1 MTRLMKIPT
10 ITAVATGMLGAPVV
24 AAAEQAPYAHVLLI
38 SIDGMH
44 SIDLTNFL
52 NDSAHPAST
61 LKTLNNNAV
70 IYPNAYTPAP
80 SDSFPGMIAQVTGGT
95 PKSTGVYY
103 DESYDRTLFAPGSNC
118 AGPAGIDTHLTES
131 IDVDPGKLNAGGKLG
146 QPLTQIDPAK
156 LPMAK
161 ASGACV
167 PVHPHQFIRVNTLF
181 EVIRAHG
188 GYTAW
193 SDKHPAYDILNGPSG
208 KGIDDLF
215 TPEINSPFPGGGTT
229 DQTGSYTATQ
239 RYDEVKVRAILHEIA
254 GLDSTGSKSAP
265 VPAIFGMTFQSVS
278 VAQKLAQSGP
288 SDPPNLV
295 GGYADGNGTPNNALS
310 GALTFVDNAL
320 GQMVTALAA
329 QHLLD
334 NTLIIIS
341 AKHGS
346 SPIDPSL
353 RLAIDGSTY
362 GMTPGHAFHKADD
375 EALIWLAP
383 ETRAANLAAAQKYLT
398 ETAQTQGLRIA
409 QLLTPSSLKEL
420 YQDPA
425 TDSRTPDFI
434 ALSDHGV
441 IYTTGTKLAEH
452 GGFSNDDRNVALM
465 VASPRIS
472 HHIVETSVQTT
483 QIAPTILEM
492 LDLDPNELQAVKLE
506 GAKVL
511 PDLEK

>member
-1 MTRLMKIPT
+1 
-10 ITAVATGMLGAPVV
+10 
-24 AAAEQAPYAHVLLI
+24 
-38 SIDGMH
+38 
-44 SIDLTNFL
+44 
-52 NDSAHPAST
+52 
-61 LKTLNNNAV
+61 
-70 IYPNAYTPAP
+70 
-80 SDSFPGMIAQVTGGT
+80 
-95 PKSTGVYY
+95 
-103 DESYDRTLFAPGSNC
+103 
-118 AGPAGIDTHLTES
+118 
-131 IDVDPGKLNAGGKLG
+131 
-146 QPLTQIDPAK
+146 
-156 LPMAK
+156 
-161 ASGACV
+161 
-167 PVHPHQFIRVNTLF
+167 
-181 EVIRAHG
+181 
-188 GYTAW
+188 
-193 SDKHPAYDILNGPSG
+193 
-208 KGIDDLF
+208 
-215 TPEINSPFPGGGTT
+215 
-229 DQTGSYTATQ
+229 
-239 RYDEVKVRAILHEIA
+239 
-254 GLDSTGSKSAP
+254 

-320 GQMVTALAA
+320 GQMVTAVAA

-334 NTLIIIS
+334 DTLIIIS
-341 AKHGS
+341 AKHCS

-353 RLAIDGSTY
+353 RVAIDAAPY

-375 EALIWLAP
+375 EALIWLVP

-506 GAKVL
+506 GAKAL
-511 PDLEK
+511 PDLGK